1 MYSQKGLRALIR
13 SQMKILEMKNIII
26 EVRNLIEV
34 FNSRFG
40 LVKMRNNELEDK
52 ADESSQ
58 DIVGKGKHR
67 INMKERL

>member
-1 MYSQKGLRALIR
+1 
-13 SQMKILEMKNIII
+13 MKILEMKNIII
-26 EVRNLIEV
+26 EIRNLIEM

-58 DIVGKGKHR
+58 DIVGKGKQ
-67 INMKERL
+67 N